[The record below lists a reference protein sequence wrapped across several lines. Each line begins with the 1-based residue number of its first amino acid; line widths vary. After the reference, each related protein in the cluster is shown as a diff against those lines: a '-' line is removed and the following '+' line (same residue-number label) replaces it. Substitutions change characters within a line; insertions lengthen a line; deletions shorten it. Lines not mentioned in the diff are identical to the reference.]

1 MSKKVMEIKVFGHF
15 NPKGFISFYFLLML
29 FYFVYCCITL
39 MSKSKLEGNVMF
51 KNAFGVLQKVGKAL
65 MLPVALLPAA
75 GILLALGA
83 ALQNPVLLDIAPF
96 LDNSGVAKVAS
107 IMQNAGGIVF
117 GNLALLFAVGVA
129 VGLAG
134 GEGVAGLAA
143 IIGYL
148 IMNVTMGT
156 ALGLTAEDVNGL
168 NYASILGVPTLQTGV
183 FGGIIVGI
191 IAAALYNK
199 FYEIELPSY
208 LGFFAGKRFVPIVT
222 AGTSILLGLLMLV
235 IWPPIQAGL
244 NAFSQN
250 MVHANLTLSAFIFGV
265 IERSLIP
272 FGLHHIFYSP
282 FWYEF
287 GEYVTKAG
295 EVVRG
300 DQRIFMAQI
309 SDNVQNLT
317 AGTFMTGKFP
327 FMMFGLPAAALAIYQ
342 EARPERKAV
351 VGGLMASAALTS
363 FLTGITEPIEFSF
376 LFVAP
381 VLFGIHAI
389 FAGLSFMVMHL
400 LNVKIGMTFSGG
412 LIDYILFGLIN
423 PQTNA
428 WLVIPVGLAF
438 SVIYYF
444 GFRFAIRKFN
454 LKTPGREVAEE
465 TADAADAQG
474 NELPYQILEAMG
486 GKDNIVHLDACITR
500 LRVSV
505 KDVKHVDKDR
515 LKQLGAAGV
524 LEVGNNI
531 QAIFGPRSETIK
543 GQMKDI
549 MSGKKPSPA
558 TQPSAAKEVEQQI
571 EEVNPG
577 ALQNEEK
584 ANEVFVSPIKGEIK
598 PITEV
603 PDSVFS
609 GKMMGDGF
617 AILPSEGTVVSPV
630 DGKIVN
636 VFPTKHAIGIVSDGG
651 REILIH
657 VGIDTVNL
665 KGQGFETLVSEN
677 DRVEKGQALI
687 KVDLDFVKKNA
698 PSIITPV
705 VFTNLKQG
713 EKVVLKKQGA
723 VELKEENIISIEK

>member
-1 MSKKVMEIKVFGHF
+1 
-15 NPKGFISFYFLLML
+15 
-29 FYFVYCCITL
+29 
-39 MSKSKLEGNVMF
+39 MF
-51 KNAFGVLQKVGKAL
+51 KKAFGVLQKVGKAL

-83 ALQNPVLLDIAPF
+83 ALRNPALLELAPF
-96 LDNSGVAKVAS
+96 LDNSTVDLIAAV
-107 IMQNAGGIVF
+107 MQKAGDIIF
-117 GNLALLFAVGVA
+117 GNLPLLFAVGVA

-134 GEGVAGLAA
+134 GEGTAGLAA

-156 ALGLTAEDVNGL
+156 VLGITPEDVNGL
-168 NYASILGVPTLQTGV
+168 NYASVLGIPTLQTGV

-191 IAAALYNK
+191 LASAMYNK

-208 LGFFAGKRFVPIVT
+208 LGFFAGKRFVPIIT
-222 AGTSILLGLLMLV
+222 AATALLLGILMIF
-235 IWPPIQAGL
+235 IWPPIQNGL

-250 MVHANLTLSAFIFGV
+250 MVHANLTISAFIFGV
-265 IERSLIP
+265 IERALIP

-287 GEYVTKAG
+287 GEYATKAG
-295 EVVRG
+295 DVVRG

-309 SDNVQNLT
+309 TDNVQNLT

-327 FMMFGLPAAALAIYQ
+327 FMMFGLPAAALAIYH
-342 EARPERKAV
+342 EAKPEKKV
-351 VGGLMASAALTS
+351 FVGGLMASAALTS

-381 VLFGIHAI
+381 ILFGIHAI
-389 FAGLSFMVMHL
+389 FAGFSFMIMHML
-400 LNVKIGMTFSGG
+400 DVKIGMTFSGG

-428 WLVIPVGLAF
+428 WIVIPVGLVFA
-438 SVIYYF
+438 VVYYF
-444 GFRFAIRKFN
+444 GFRFAIRTFN
-454 LKTPGREVAEE
+454 LKTPGRELEE
-465 TADAADAQG
+465 EENQAPTGKSGSGDLAS
-474 NELPYQILEAMG
+474 NILDAMG
-486 GKDNIVHLDACITR
+486 GKGNIAHLDACITR

-505 KDVKHVDKDR
+505 NDIKDVDKAQ
-515 LKQLGAAGV
+515 LKKLGAAGV

-549 MSGKKPSPA
+549 MDGKKPRTTVKAPE
-558 TQPSAAKEVEQQI
+558 KGVEQQI
-571 EEVNPG
+571 EEINPE
-577 ALQNEEK
+577 ALQNARSTEDEGFM
-584 ANEVFVSPIKGEIK
+584 APLKGELK

-603 PDSVFS
+603 PDQVFA

-617 AILPSEGTVVSPV
+617 AIVPVEGTIVSPV
-630 DGKIVN
+630 NGKIVN
-636 VFPTKHAIGIVSDGG
+636 LFPTKHAIGILSDTG

-665 KGQGFETLVSEN
+665 KGQGFETLVAEN
-677 DRVEKGQALI
+677 DIVEQGQPLL
-687 KVDLDFVKKNA
+687 KVDLDYIKEHA
-698 PSIITPV
+698 TSTITPI
-705 VFTNLKQG
+705 VFTNLAEG
-713 EKVVLKKQGA
+713 EKVV
-723 VELKEENIISIEK
+723 IEKPGQVDLKQTGIIKITK

>member
-1 MSKKVMEIKVFGHF
+1 
-15 NPKGFISFYFLLML
+15 ML
-29 FYFVYCCITL
+29 
-39 MSKSKLEGNVMF
+39 

-83 ALQNPVLLDIAPF
+83 ALRNPALLELAPF
-96 LDNSGVAKVAS
+96 LDNNGVDLVAAV
-107 IMQNAGGIVF
+107 MQKAGDIVF
-117 GNLALLFAVGVA
+117 GNLPLLFAVGVA

-134 GEGVAGLAA
+134 GEGTAALAA

-156 ALGLTAEDVNGL
+156 ALGLTPEDVNGL
-168 NYASILGVPTLQTGV
+168 NYANVLGIPTLQTGV

-191 IAAALYNK
+191 LAATMYNR
-199 FYEIELPSY
+199 FFEIELPSY
-208 LGFFAGKRFVPIVT
+208 LGFFAGKRFVPIIT
-222 AGTSILLGLLMLV
+222 AATAIVLGLLMLV
-235 IWPPIQAGL
+235 IWPPIQNGL

-287 GEYVTKAG
+287 GEYTTKAG
-295 EVVRG
+295 ELVRG

-309 SDNVQNLT
+309 TDNIQNLT

-327 FMMFGLPAAALAIYQ
+327 FMMFGLPAAALAIYH
-342 EARPERKAV
+342 EARPERKV
-351 VGGLMASAALTS
+351 IVGGLMLSAALTS
-363 FLTGITEPIEFSF
+363 FLTGITEPLEFSF

-381 VLFGIHAI
+381 VLFGIHAV
-389 FAGLSFMVMHL
+389 FAGLSFMTMHL

-428 WLVIPVGLAF
+428 WLVIPVGLVFA
-438 SVIYYF
+438 VIYYF

-454 LKTPGREVAEE
+454 LMTPGREEVTEE
-465 TADAADAQG
+465 QEGTAGKTGD
-474 NELPYQILEAMG
+474 LPYQVLEAMG
-486 GKDNIVHLDACITR
+486 GQGNIAHLDACITR

-505 KDVKHVDKDR
+505 NDIKNVDKDR

-549 MSGKKPSPA
+549 MSGKRPRPVETSPA
-558 TQPSAAKEVEQQI
+558 EEVEQQI
-571 EEVNPG
+571 EEVNPQ
-577 ALQNEEK
+577 ALQTENGSD
-584 ANEVFVSPIKGEIK
+584 VFVSPIKGEIK

-603 PDSVFS
+603 PDAVFS

-617 AILPSEGTVVSPV
+617 AIIPSEGVIVSPV
-630 DGKIVN
+630 NGKIIN
-636 VFPTKHAIGIVSDGG
+636 LFPTKHAMGILSDSG

-665 KGQGFETLVSEN
+665 KGQGFETLVNEN
-677 DRVEKGQALI
+677 DRIEKGQPLL
-687 KVDLDFVKKNA
+687 KVDLDYIKQNA
-698 PSIITPV
+698 TSIMTPI
-705 VFTNLKQG
+705 VFTNLSEG
-713 EKVVLKKQGA
+713 ESVVIKKQGNIDLA
-723 VELKEENIISIEK
+723 EEGIVEISKS

>member
-1 MSKKVMEIKVFGHF
+1 
-15 NPKGFISFYFLLML
+15 
-29 FYFVYCCITL
+29 
-39 MSKSKLEGNVMF
+39 MF
-51 KNAFGVLQKVGKAL
+51 KKAFGVLQQVGKAL

-75 GILLALGA
+75 GILLAFGS
-83 ALQNPVLLDIAPF
+83 ALRNPALLELAPF
-96 LDNSGVAKVAS
+96 LDNNAVEMVAAVLG
-107 IMQNAGGIVF
+107 NAGDIVF
-117 GNLALLFAVGVA
+117 ANLPVLFAVGVA

-134 GEGVAGLAA
+134 GDGVAGLAA

-156 ALGLTAEDVNGL
+156 ALGITEDELNGL
-168 NYASILGVPTLQTGV
+168 SYARLLGVPTLQTGV

-191 IAAALYNK
+191 IAASLYRR

-208 LGFFAGKRFVPIVT
+208 LGFFAGKRFVPIIT
-222 AGTSILLGLLMLV
+222 AATSVLLGLLMIL
-235 IWPPIQAGL
+235 IWPPIQNGL

-250 MVHANLTLSAFIFGV
+250 MVHANLTLSAFIFGI

-287 GEYVTKAG
+287 GEYVTKSG
-295 EVVRG
+295 ETVRG

-309 SDNVQNLT
+309 RDNVQNLT

-342 EARPERKAV
+342 EARPERKTV
-351 VGGLMASAALTS
+351 VGGLMASAALTA

-389 FAGLSFMVMHL
+389 FAGLSFMTMHL

-428 WLVIPVGLAF
+428 WLVIPVGLVFA
-438 SVIYYF
+438 VIYYF
-444 GFRFAIRKFN
+444 GFRFAIRTFN
-454 LKTPGREVAEE
+454 LKTPGREDVSEE
-465 TADAADAQG
+465 DAGITTGKTSD
-474 NELPYQILEAMG
+474 LPYEVLEAMG
-486 GKDNIVHLDACITR
+486 GKENIANLDACITR

-505 KDVKHVDKDR
+505 NDIKNVDKDR
-515 LKQLGAAGV
+515 LKRLGASGV

-531 QAIFGPRSETIK
+531 QAVFGPRSETIK

-549 MSGKKPSPA
+549 MEGKRPRVVEKAP
-558 TQPSAAKEVEQQI
+558 QKGVEQQI
-571 EEVNPG
+571 EEVNPE
-577 ALQNEEK
+577 ALQTKNK
-584 ANEVFVSPIKGEIK
+584 ADFRFAAPLQGELK
-598 PITEV
+598 SITEV
-603 PDSVFS
+603 PDAVFS
-609 GKMMGDGF
+609 EKMMGDGF
-617 AILPSEGTVVSPV
+617 AIVPTSGTIVSPV
-630 DGKIVN
+630 DGKVVN
-636 VFPTKHAIGIVSDGG
+636 LFPTKHAIGLLSDSGY
-651 REILIH
+651 EILIH

-665 KGQGFETLVSEN
+665 KGEGFEALVKED
-677 DRVEKGQALI
+677 DRVKIGQGLL
-687 KVDLDFVKKNA
+687 KVDFDAIKDKV
-698 PSIITPV
+698 PSIMTPV
-705 VFTNLKQG
+705 VFTNLKEG
-713 EKVVLKKQGA
+713 EKVVIKKQGN
-723 VELKEENIISIEK
+723 VELQEENIITISNK

>member
-1 MSKKVMEIKVFGHF
+1 
-15 NPKGFISFYFLLML
+15 
-29 FYFVYCCITL
+29 
-39 MSKSKLEGNVMF
+39 MF
-51 KNAFGVLQKVGKAL
+51 KKAFGVLQKVGKAL

-83 ALQNPVLLDIAPF
+83 ALKNPVLLDLAPF
-96 LDNSGVAKVAS
+96 LDNGGVRMVAS
-107 IMQNAGGIVF
+107 IMQSAGDVVF

-168 NYASILGVPTLQTGV
+168 NYASILGIPTLQTGV

-191 IAAALYNK
+191 IAASLYNR

-208 LGFFAGKRFVPIVT
+208 LGFFAGKRFVPIIT
-222 AGTSILLGLLMLV
+222 AGTAILLGLVMLL
-235 IWPPIQAGL
+235 IWPFIQTGL

-287 GEYVTKAG
+287 GEYTTKAG

-327 FMMFGLPAAALAIYQ
+327 FMMFGLPAAALAIYH
-342 EARPERKAV
+342 EARPERKAF
-351 VGGLMASAALTS
+351 VGGLMASAGLTA

-400 LNVKIGMTFSGG
+400 LDVKIGMTFSGG

-423 PQTNA
+423 PQTHA
-428 WLVIPVGLAF
+428 WLVIPVGLVFA
-438 SVIYYF
+438 VIYYF

-454 LKTPGREVAEE
+454 LKTPGREVVEGNEEE
-465 TADAADAQG
+465 TKGKAGD
-474 NELPYQILEAMG
+474 LPYNILQAMG
-486 GKDNIVHLDACITR
+486 GKENIAHLDACITR

-505 KDVKHVDKDR
+505 NDVKNVDKEQ
-515 LKQLGAAGV
+515 LKKLGAAGV

-549 MSGKKPSPA
+549 MSGKKPVVVEKAPE
-558 TQPSAAKEVEQQI
+558 KGIEQQI
-571 EEVNPG
+571 EEINPE
-577 ALQNEEK
+577 ALQTEGKKETPFI
-584 ANEVFVSPIKGEIK
+584 APIQGEIK

-603 PDSVFS
+603 PDQVFS

-617 AILPSEGTVVSPV
+617 AIVPTEGTIVSPV
-630 DGKIVN
+630 NGKVIN
-636 VFPTKHAIGIVSDGG
+636 LFPTKHALGLLSDSG

-657 VGIDTVNL
+657 VGIDTVKL
-665 KGQGFETLVSEN
+665 KGEGFEALVAEG
-677 DRVEKGQALI
+677 DHVEAGQPLL
-687 KVDLDFVKKNA
+687 KVDLDFIKANA
-698 PSIITPV
+698 PSVITPI
-705 VFTNLKQG
+705 VFTNLAQG
-713 EKVVLKKQGA
+713 EVIRIKKTGS
-723 VELKEENIISIEK
+723 VELNEENVIEIVKA

>member
-1 MSKKVMEIKVFGHF
+1 MPFLFVF
-15 NPKGFISFYFLLML
+15 LT
-29 FYFVYCCITL
+29 FVTALGEKIT
-39 MSKSKLEGNVMF
+39 GGIPMF
-51 KNAFGVLQKVGKAL
+51 KKAFGVLQKVGKAL

-83 ALQNPVLLDIAPF
+83 ALRNPALLELAPF
-96 LDNSGVAKVAS
+96 LDNSGVDMVAAV
-107 IMQNAGGIVF
+107 MQKAGDIVF
-117 GNLALLFAVGVA
+117 GNLPLLFAVGVA

-156 ALGLTAEDVNGL
+156 VLQITPEDVNGL

-208 LGFFAGKRFVPIVT
+208 LGFFAGKRFVPIIT
-222 AGTSILLGLLMLV
+222 AGTAILLGLAMLV
-235 IWPPIQAGL
+235 IWPPIQNGL

-265 IERSLIP
+265 VERSLIP

-287 GEYVTKAG
+287 GQYTTQAG

-300 DQRIFMAQI
+300 DQRIFMAEI
-309 SDNVQNLT
+309 ADNVQNLT

-327 FMMFGLPAAALAIYQ
+327 FMMFGLPAAALAIYH
-342 EARPERKAV
+342 EARPERKVV
-351 VGGLMASAALTS
+351 VGGLMVSAALTS
-363 FLTGITEPIEFSF
+363 FLTGITEPLEFSF

-381 VLFGIHAI
+381 VLFGVHAI
-389 FAGLSFMVMHL
+389 FAGLSFMTMHL
-400 LNVKIGMTFSGG
+400 LDVKIGMTFSGG

-428 WLVIPVGLAF
+428 WLVIPVGLVFAL
-438 SVIYYF
+438 IYYF

-454 LKTPGREVAEE
+454 LMTPGREAVEDDEE
-465 TADAADAQG
+465 EGTAKGKAGD
-474 NELPYQILEAMG
+474 LPYEVLKAMG
-486 GKDNIVHLDACITR
+486 GQENIAHLDACITR

-505 KDVKHVDKDR
+505 NDINNVDKDR
-515 LKQLGAAGV
+515 LKKLGAAGV

-549 MSGKKPSPA
+549 MSGKKPRPVETS
-558 TQPSAAKEVEQQI
+558 QAKEVEQQI
-571 EEVNPG
+571 EEVNPE
-577 ALQNEEK
+577 ALQTHHDGAAE
-584 ANEVFVSPIKGEIK
+584 AIVSPIKGELK

-603 PDSVFS
+603 PDAVFS

-617 AILPSEGTVVSPV
+617 AIVPSEGTIVSPV

-636 VFPTKHAIGIVSDGG
+636 LFPTKHAIGILSDAG

-677 DRVEKGQALI
+677 DTVTKGQPLL
-687 KVDLDFVKKNA
+687 KVDLDYIKEHA
-698 PSIITPV
+698 TSIMTPI
-705 VFTNLKQG
+705 VFTNLAAGESIVINKQG
-713 EKVVLKKQGA
+713 EVD
-723 VELKEENIISIEK
+723 LKEENIISISK

>member
-1 MSKKVMEIKVFGHF
+1 
-15 NPKGFISFYFLLML
+15 ML
-29 FYFVYCCITL
+29 
-39 MSKSKLEGNVMF
+39 

-83 ALQNPVLLDIAPF
+83 ALRNPALLELAPF
-96 LDNSGVAKVAS
+96 LDNNGVDLVAAV
-107 IMQNAGGIVF
+107 MQKAGDIVF
-117 GNLALLFAVGVA
+117 GNLPLLFAVGVA

-134 GEGVAGLAA
+134 GEGTAALAA

-156 ALGLTAEDVNGL
+156 ALGLTPEDVNGL
-168 NYASILGVPTLQTGV
+168 NYANVLGIPTLQTGV

-191 IAAALYNK
+191 LAATMYNR
-199 FYEIELPSY
+199 FFEIELPSY
-208 LGFFAGKRFVPIVT
+208 LGFFAGKRFVPIIT
-222 AGTSILLGLLMLV
+222 AASAIVLGLLMLV
-235 IWPPIQAGL
+235 IWPPIQNGL

-287 GEYVTKAG
+287 GEYTTRAG

-309 SDNVQNLT
+309 TDNIQNLT

-327 FMMFGLPAAALAIYQ
+327 FMMFGLPAAALAIYH
-342 EARPERKAV
+342 EARPGRKV
-351 VGGLMASAALTS
+351 IVGGLMLSAALTS
-363 FLTGITEPIEFSF
+363 FLTGITEPLEFSF

-381 VLFGIHAI
+381 VLFGIHAV
-389 FAGLSFMVMHL
+389 FAGLSFMTMHL

-428 WLVIPVGLAF
+428 WLVIPVGLVFA
-438 SVIYYF
+438 VIYYF

-454 LKTPGREVAEE
+454 LMTPGREEVTEE
-465 TADAADAQG
+465 QEGTAGKTGD
-474 NELPYQILEAMG
+474 LPYQVLEAMG
-486 GKDNIVHLDACITR
+486 GQGNIAHLDACITR

-505 KDVKHVDKDR
+505 NDIKNVDKDR

-549 MSGKKPSPA
+549 MSGKRPRPVETSPA
-558 TQPSAAKEVEQQI
+558 EEVEQQI
-571 EEVNPG
+571 EEVNPQ
-577 ALQNEEK
+577 ALQTENGSD
-584 ANEVFVSPIKGEIK
+584 VFVSPIKGEIK

-603 PDSVFS
+603 PDAVFS

-617 AILPSEGTVVSPV
+617 AIIPSEGVIVSPV
-630 DGKIVN
+630 NGKIIN
-636 VFPTKHAIGIVSDGG
+636 LFPTKHAMGILSDSG

-665 KGQGFETLVSEN
+665 KGQGFETLVNEN
-677 DRVEKGQALI
+677 DRIEKGQPLL
-687 KVDLDFVKKNA
+687 KVDLDYIKQNA
-698 PSIITPV
+698 TSIMTPI
-705 VFTNLKQG
+705 VFTNLSEG
-713 EKVVLKKQGA
+713 ESVVIKKQGNIDLA
-723 VELKEENIISIEK
+723 EEGIVEISKS